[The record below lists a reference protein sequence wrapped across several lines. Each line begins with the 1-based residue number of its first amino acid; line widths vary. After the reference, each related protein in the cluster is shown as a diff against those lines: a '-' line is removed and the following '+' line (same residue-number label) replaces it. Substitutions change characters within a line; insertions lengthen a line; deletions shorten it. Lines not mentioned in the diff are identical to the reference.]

1 MSEDSNNLNLVQ
13 SVERALDIL
22 DCLAEY
28 PKGCG
33 IGELSKILGLS
44 KSTIH
49 RIITTLKYKKYVTQ
63 NKDNDKYQ
71 LDIKVLNLSTSMTN
85 SMDLISIARPY
96 IHDFANKVDEV
107 IHLCIP
113 DESYSNIIYVDK
125 VSAENPNRNIT
136 MSSSIGKK
144 APIYCTAS
152 GKLLLSQY
160 PDDKIRELLKNT
172 EFVKYA
178 ENTITDINV
187 LIDEIHDIRKNLYS
201 LDNIECDTG
210 VICIA
215 VPIFDRTN
223 KIIAATSLSSVTF
236 FNNIESL
243 LEYKNEF
250 MNVANNISKVMGYIQ
265 SSLL

>member
-1 MSEDSNNLNLVQ
+1 MSDDLNNSNLVQ

-22 DCLAEY
+22 DCLAQY

-33 IGELSKILGLS
+33 IGELSKTLGLS

-63 NKDNDKYQ
+63 NAETDKYQ
-71 LDIKVLNLSTSMTN
+71 LGIKVLNLSSSITN
-85 SMDLISIARPY
+85 SMDLISIVRPY
-96 IHDFANKVDEV
+96 ISEFANKIDEV

-125 VSAENPNRNIT
+125 VSAENTSRNIT
-136 MSSSIGKK
+136 MSSRIGKT

-160 PDDKIRELLKNT
+160 SDDRIRELLKDT
-172 EFVKYA
+172 TFVKYT
-178 ENTITDINV
+178 ENTLTN
-187 LIDEIHDIRKNLYS
+187 IDSFLEEIHNIRKNMYS
-201 LDNIECDTG
+201 LDNIEYDTG

-215 VPIFDRTN
+215 APIFDGTN
-223 KIIAATSLSSVTF
+223 KIVAAISLSTVTL
-236 FNNIESL
+236 FNNMDGL
-243 LEYKNEF
+243 LKYKHEF
-250 MNVANNISKVMGYIQ
+250 MNVAKNISKLIGYMPT
-265 SSLL
+265 